1 MTPIIAPRLPI
12 GYQDFKSLRND
23 NCLYIDKT
31 DLLYQLVHENGKCF
45 FLSRPRRFG
54 KSLLLSTL
62 KYYWQGDKDLFKGL
76 VIDSI
81 EKEWTP
87 HAVIHIDMNKV
98 MATDPHTFDSSLR
111 KVLKQEGANLGVTID
126 KDDPTIG
133 GMLQDLIVGA
143 AQKMGRGVVLL
154 FDEYDKGLL
163 ETIHDAP
170 TLEANSAILRNLFVQ
185 LKACD
190 EYIRFALITGV
201 ARFSHLTL
209 FSGVNNLVDISM
221 VPAYATLCG
230 ITMEELKANFQCGIQ
245 KVMDNNQWDYEEA
258 LSQLK
263 QKYDGYRFTKVDK
276 LVFNPFSVLNV
287 MNRGEMDN
295 FWVRSGTSK
304 VLVEYLRNSSFTVE
318 KLSGSRA
325 TEEKLASIFK
335 DDNPLALFY
344 QTGYLTVTD
353 YNPRTRQYTLD
364 IPNGEV
370 RNALVDTLLPL
381 YMGVTE
387 DTIDTYLTQLK
398 CAIYDNDLDTMM
410 RVIQSLIAK
419 IPYEIMHRNPLEET
433 FHMLVYEI
441 FLMIGIDT
449 ESERSVSGGRIDM
462 VATTPW
468 DVYLFEFKLGGTP
481 EEALAQIDSRDYA
494 LSWSADNRPVHRIG
508 AVFSPETRSLSSWK
522 IVD

>member
-1 MTPIIAPRLPI
+1 MTPNNKPRLPI
-12 GYQDFKSLRND
+12 GYQDFKSLRDD

-76 VIDSI
+76 KIDSI
-81 EKEWTP
+81 EKQWNQ

-111 KVLKQEGANLGVTID
+111 KVLKQEGANLGVNID

-133 GMLQDLIVGA
+133 GMLQDLIIGA

-163 ETIHDAP
+163 ETIRDSDR
-170 TLEANSAILRNLFVQ
+170 LEANTNILRNLFVQ

-190 EYIRFALITGV
+190 KYIRFAFITGV

-221 VPAYATLCG
+221 VSEYATLCG
-230 ITMEELKANFQCGIQ
+230 ITMDELKANFQYGIH

-287 MNRGEMDN
+287 MNRGEMDD

-304 VLVEYLRNSSFTVE
+304 VLVDYLRNNSFAIE
-318 KLSGSRA
+318 ELSGTRA
-325 TEEKLASIFK
+325 DETQLASIYK
-335 DDNPLALFY
+335 DGNPIALLY
-344 QTGYLTVTD
+344 QTGYLTVSGEE
-353 YNPRTRQYTLD
+353 YGYYTLD

-370 RNALVDTLLPL
+370 RNALVNELIPL
-381 YMGVTE
+381 YMDVPERGVN
-387 DTIDTYLTQLK
+387 DTVRSLRIAFRK
-398 CAIYDNDLDTMM
+398 NDIEVVM
-410 RVIQSLIAK
+410 RSVQALIAK

-462 VATTPW
+462 VASTPW
-468 DVYLFEFKLGGTP
+468 NVYLFEFKLGGTP

-494 LSWSADNRPVHRIG
+494 LSWSADSRPVHRIG
-508 AVFSPETRSLSSWK
+508 AVFSLETRALSSWR
-522 IVD
+522 IIS